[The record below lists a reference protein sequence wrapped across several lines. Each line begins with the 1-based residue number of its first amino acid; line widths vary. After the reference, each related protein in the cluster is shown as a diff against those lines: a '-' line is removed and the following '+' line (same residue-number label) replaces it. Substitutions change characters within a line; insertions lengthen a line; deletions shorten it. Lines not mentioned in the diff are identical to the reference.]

1 MVLKSKDGG
10 IFYPLKFKI
19 VLDTGY
25 TSLYNYLGQESET
38 RICQPERVTN
48 RETERVAGTE
58 TGAARE
64 SFGPKGLHFWRVK
77 L

>member
-25 TSLYNYLGQESET
+25 TSLYNLTLES
-38 RICQPERVTN
+38 
-48 RETERVAGTE
+48 
-58 TGAARE
+58 
-64 SFGPKGLHFWRVK
+64 SFQKWCKTVLIKP
-77 L
+77 